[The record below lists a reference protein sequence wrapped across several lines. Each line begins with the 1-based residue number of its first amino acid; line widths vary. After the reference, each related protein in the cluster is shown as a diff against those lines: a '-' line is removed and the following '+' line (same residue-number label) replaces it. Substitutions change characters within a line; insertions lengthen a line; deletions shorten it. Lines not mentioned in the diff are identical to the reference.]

1 MSHHAN
7 IHISGKGYQIYAYMI
22 SQETLKEIRQGIA
35 DEIPFEETP
44 LENLMEHAIDYHI
57 ITSGLSIEH
66 PDVKCH
72 VDIDGK
78 IHNIDKIGI
87 WQTGTDFEECFE
99 NERNKI
105 LVAKEEKILR
115 MGENFKIDK
124 DSIII
129 IESIEIKK
137 INYRAMISDQD
148 EIRIENIEAI
158 LFDLDSCTPLSE
170 LTYEK
175 GLLSGLEN
183 DLSHFI
189 YKNED
194 INIEVEIISSYGS
207 HFYLIYNENG
217 NWVDEHI
224 F

>member
-1 MSHHAN
+1 MSHHAK
-7 IHISGKGYQIYAYMI
+7 IHISGKGYQIYAYLI
-22 SQETLKEIRQGIA
+22 SQEILKKIRQGIA
-35 DEIPFEETP
+35 DEIPFDETP
-44 LENLMEHAIDYHI
+44 LENLMEHSIDYHI

-66 PDVKCH
+66 PDVKCY

-78 IHNIDKIGI
+78 IHNIEKIGI
-87 WQTGTDFEECFE
+87 WQTETDFEECFE
-99 NERNKI
+99 NERNKV

-137 INYRAMISDQD
+137 VNYQSLISDQD
-148 EIRIENIEAI
+148 EIRVENIEAI
-158 LFDLDSCTPLSE
+158 LFDLDSGTPLSE

-189 YKNED
+189 YKNEEID
-194 INIEVEIISSYGS
+194 VEVEIISSYRS

-217 NWVDEHI
+217 NWINEHI